1 MYTID
6 EYKIIFKNC
15 KNVED
20 VIECCKSILYI
31 IDEYGMYVFTNEM
44 INCMAL
50 KRIRELEV

>member
-15 KNVED
+15 TNVED

-31 IDEYGMYVFTNEM
+31 IDEYGMDVFTNEM